1 MLPRTPKPLNPEPET
16 NSKTLNPRDTP
27 NPNSLSPCF
36 ASASLALLFGGSRA
50 LSPRS
55 ADRAGPPPP
64 PRSSGGPARDEA
76 QPSEGFQGSARAHFE
91 AILLYFALFL
101 FWGSKRGLFRGLG
114 AAQRAEPLD
123 LDPPILQQVLCVALR
138 SSAAR
143 RQPATA
149 GFGDFLGR
157 AL

>member
-1 MLPRTPKPLNPEPET
+1 MLPRTPKPLNPKPET
-16 NSKTLNPRDTP
+16 NSKTLSPRDTP
-27 NPNSLSPCF
+27 DPKSLSPCF

-64 PRSSGGPARDEA
+64 EVQGVPRAMK
-76 QPSEGFQGSARAHFE
+76 PSPQRAFRARAGLTLR
-91 AILLYFALFL
+91 AFALFCSISFL
-101 FWGSKRGLFRGLG
+101 GSKRGFQGPWGGPKSR
-114 AAQRAEPLD
+114 EPLD
-123 LDPPILQQVLCVALR
+123 LDPPILPQVLCVALR